1 MKTKSWV
8 HMESYVGNV
17 EIHALGCLMG
27 LNSLVGCYK
36 IIGTCFIH

>member
-8 HMESYVGNV
+8 HMESYGGSV
-17 EIHALGCLMG
+17 EIHALGSLIG

-36 IIGTCFIH
+36 IIGTWLS